1 MKIKKKA
8 KLPRL
13 ECDLC
18 GCVFVPS
25 KDDLKLR
32 FRNDASYTDDKKKI
46 KDDVYVNCP
55 TCSLSKLVFEEGA
68 TDGKSDL

>member
-13 ECDLC
+13 ECKLC

-25 KDDLKLR
+25 QDDLR
-32 FRNDASYTDDKKKI
+32 FRFRSGEAYTDNEEKI
-46 KDDVYVNCP
+46 KGDVYVNCP
-55 TCSLSKLVFEEGA
+55 VCSLSKIVFDMEV
-68 TDGKSDL
+68 